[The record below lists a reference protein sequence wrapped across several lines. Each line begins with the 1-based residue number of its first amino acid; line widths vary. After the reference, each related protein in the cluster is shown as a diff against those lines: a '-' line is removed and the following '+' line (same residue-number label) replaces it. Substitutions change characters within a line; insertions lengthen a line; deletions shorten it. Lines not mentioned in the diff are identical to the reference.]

1 MARTA
6 PPHRQRTACRRTPG
20 NLVVGPLIG
29 LLGLRHALSLGF
41 VNYTAQALVFGLS
54 TRRHLHFLASPSFFL
69 TPCVCFF
76 FRFPFAQLTGH
87 LAVRLRLNV
96 LSAAM
101 SEHAS
106 AVGLSQG
113 QLRGAVTNLG
123 SIVSM
128 VSNMVW
134 PSVPHSPCSS
144 TRWISGL
151 TRRFVGAQA
160 RLRCGSAGGQTG
172 GFLPPNRCVGTAA
185 AGDRAAG
192 GRAQQAP

>member
-1 MARTA
+1 M
-6 PPHRQRTACRRTPG
+6 
-20 NLVVGPLIG
+20 VGPLIG

-41 VNYTAQALVFGLS
+41 VNYTAQALVFGLCP
-54 TRRHLHFLASPSFFL
+54 RRNLHFLASPSFFL
-69 TPCVCFF
+69 NPCVCFF
-76 FRFPFAQLTGH
+76 FAFLSHNSLGTWR
-87 LAVRLRLNV
+87 VRLRLNV

-134 PSVPHSPCSS
+134 PSVPAQP
-144 TRWISGL
+144 SG
-151 TRRFVGAQA
+151 
-160 RLRCGSAGGQTG
+160 
-172 GFLPPNRCVGTAA
+172 
-185 AGDRAAG
+185 
-192 GRAQQAP
+192 

>member
-1 MARTA
+1 M
-6 PPHRQRTACRRTPG
+6 
-20 NLVVGPLIG
+20 VGPLIG

-54 TRRHLHFLASPSFFL
+54 TRRHLHFLASPTFFL
-69 TPCVCFF
+69 NPCVCFF
-76 FRFPFAQLTGH
+76 FFAFLSHNSLGTWR
-87 LAVRLRLNV
+87 VRLRLNV

-134 PSVPHSPCSS
+134 PSVPAQP
-144 TRWISGL
+144 SG
-151 TRRFVGAQA
+151 
-160 RLRCGSAGGQTG
+160 
-172 GFLPPNRCVGTAA
+172 
-185 AGDRAAG
+185 
-192 GRAQQAP
+192 